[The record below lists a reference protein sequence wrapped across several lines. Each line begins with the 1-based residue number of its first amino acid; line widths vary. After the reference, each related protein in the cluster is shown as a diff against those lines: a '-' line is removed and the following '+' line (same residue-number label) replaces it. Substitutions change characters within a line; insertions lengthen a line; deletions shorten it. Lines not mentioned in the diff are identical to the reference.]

1 MRRSG
6 IDHTLLK
13 KLSAAVMAIALL
25 LFAAALL
32 IPGARLTASAES
44 LYIRKIV
51 SVVYDDSGSMLG
63 EKNAYANYAMQAF
76 CGMLNAEDTLY
87 ITYMNASKDS
97 SAEDGFRAE
106 KVDLSAGGIQNSIDA
121 IRRHGANGGTPFESV
136 ESAYNLLKREQDA
149 DNNPNTQYW
158 LVVITDGSFSGQSKE
173 DLDRK
178 FTEYAEG
185 TMPNGTHPQI
195 TFLGIDSAIAP
206 DEDEN
211 RGIYTYTAQNAAGI
225 TDAMN
230 DMADRISGRTRLSSD
245 SIRQVSSDTIE
256 VSSIIPLLNIVLFT
270 QGTDAAVTSASYS
283 GGSTLPIVRSASLR
297 SSEGLSGDPLVGG
310 TFLVGDSRQTIGSGS
325 YRITFSGPVS
335 LDEIVVLFEP
345 ALEMRMTI
353 GINGREITDLSVL
366 DDTVKGDKLSVSCKV
381 YERGTDTVIAPDL
394 LPPGTLFEIAVYE
407 NGTLAGQ
414 VTDSG
419 MQLSDFELDA
429 VETQIRASVT
439 IEGFRPIEVSASFQ
453 PLEEPRIAYTVS
465 ESFGGGSSVHIDDI
479 GSGALSIRFTVY
491 ADGVPVTDPDVV
503 RSLSP
508 VITAAPEGCTGT
520 VSYADDGTIVYEPTQ
535 AAAPDG
541 AVDSFG
547 VEVTCTLINGASASE
562 TFTVFLVKYEI
573 FPTDAVG
580 QVKKTGFY
588 QNDTGVSFYVTRDGV
603 RLDKAAIEN
612 EIAVSLNKAHSSLLL
627 NTSVSADGT
636 VTVVPYSDE
645 EHVVNFGSWWGN
657 WVYYFL
663 LSGSDVVV
671 TLDTPYGSADA
682 VIDVVGESAPYQLL
696 NVYLPLLVELAI
708 AVFLAV
714 WIFLI
719 VQKPRFPKGA
729 KLYKF
734 TVRWNGDSKTISG
747 GACEELDAYNWVWSC
762 GRWKF
767 KRELDAVSG
776 GIPFC
781 AARGGEIEYR
791 GGGTLYRIN
800 RIRVSNVNSLS
811 GVTENDKKAVNMYI
825 HCSGSGKLTAT
836 FNDPAYRQGNTAPA
850 AGRGRR
856 ENGLRPCLKA
866 KLFYILLD
874 ENSFRNTHQ
883 GAVIENG
890 TLYIWTVERKEEK
903 NKNKFGGK

>member
-1 MRRSG
+1 
-6 IDHTLLK
+6 
-13 KLSAAVMAIALL
+13 
-25 LFAAALL
+25 
-32 IPGARLTASAES
+32 
-44 LYIRKIV
+44 
-51 SVVYDDSGSMLG
+51 
-63 EKNAYANYAMQAF
+63 
-76 CGMLNAEDTLY
+76 
-87 ITYMNASKDS
+87 
-97 SAEDGFRAE
+97 
-106 KVDLSAGGIQNSIDA
+106 
-121 IRRHGANGGTPFESV
+121 
-136 ESAYNLLKREQDA
+136 
-149 DNNPNTQYW
+149 
-158 LVVITDGSFSGQSKE
+158 
-173 DLDRK
+173 
-178 FTEYAEG
+178 
-185 TMPNGTHPQI
+185 
-195 TFLGIDSAIAP
+195 
-206 DEDEN
+206 
-211 RGIYTYTAQNAAGI
+211 
-225 TDAMN
+225 
-230 DMADRISGRTRLSSD
+230 
-245 SIRQVSSDTIE
+245 
-256 VSSIIPLLNIVLFT
+256 
-270 QGTDAAVTSASYS
+270 
-283 GGSTLPIVRSASLR
+283 
-297 SSEGLSGDPLVGG
+297 
-310 TFLVGDSRQTIGSGS
+310 
-325 YRITFSGPVS
+325 
-335 LDEIVVLFEP
+335 
-345 ALEMRMTI
+345 
-353 GINGREITDLSVL
+353 
-366 DDTVKGDKLSVSCKV
+366 
-381 YERGTDTVIAPDL
+381 
-394 LPPGTLFEIAVYE
+394 
-407 NGTLAGQ
+407 
-414 VTDSG
+414 

-465 ESFGGGSSVHIDDI
+465 ASFGGGSSVHIDDI

-682 VIDVVGESAPYQLL
+682 VIDVVGESASYQLL

-836 FNDPAYRQGNTAPA
+836 FNDPAYRQGNTASA